1 MTDASSQSGAQQSG
15 TPSSDDLAHNPFT
28 TSDPAGLA
36 SLLQKEFQ
44 PPPPAVHGVV
54 VGTLCDV
61 QTEGSYLIAL
71 DAIGIPQAQAQ
82 AACAPALL
90 APGMNVAVMFLQGD
104 THRPLIIGPMHES
117 HAATAQAGAAV
128 EMRVQPT
135 DAGEQAHSA
144 VWEIDKRQI
153 TMQAG
158 EELSLRCGD
167 AAIILT
173 SDGRILL
180 RGVYISSQAS
190 ATQRLLGGSVQ
201 IN

>member
-1 MTDASSQSGAQQSG
+1 MTDASPQSDAQQSI
-15 TPSSDDLAHNPFT
+15 TPSSDALTHNPFI
-28 TSDPAGLA
+28 TSDLAGLA

-44 PPPPAVHGVV
+44 PPQSAVHGVV

-61 QTEGSYLIAL
+61 QADGSYLIAL

-90 APGMNVAVMFLQGD
+90 APGMKVAVMFLQGD
-104 THRPLIIGPMHES
+104 TRRPLVIGPMHES
-117 HAATAQAGAAV
+117 HAASAQAGAAM

-135 DAGEQAHSA
+135 DASA
-144 VWEIDKRQI
+144 QCDSAAWEIGKNHI
-153 TMQAG
+153 AIHAG